1 MGGRRSTTSDSR
13 LPVCL
18 LGGALWLSCASVGI
32 ARAEPGPEA
41 ALSSEADW
49 RRCQQIG
56 SARERLTCFDQAA
69 SRWLPPITEAVA
81 FPTPAGT
88 EQARS
93 EPPSAPEPAQAIG
106 LLSRRGIWS
115 TVWELD
121 PADKH
126 GTFNFKTY
134 RPNFVLPLH
143 VSSRIND
150 APSTPTRGTPSDLP
164 SYQPFEVKLQLSLR
178 TKVIQDVGFPDGDVW
193 FAYTQQSQW
202 QLWNRRASAP
212 FRNTDH
218 EPEVVYVVPVR
229 GRWQSVL
236 PWGWEWKMAQAGF
249 AHQSNGQS
257 GGLSRSWNRV
267 YLGAAAERGPWS
279 LQARWHRRLKEDPTN
294 DDNPDLTRYIGQGD
308 LTLGW
313 VPGRATAQLVWRP
326 TFGQLERG
334 SWTLSGTYPVRA
346 EQPQGLRWYG
356 QLFTGY
362 GESLLDYN
370 VRQTSLGL
378 GVSLFEF

>member
-1 MGGRRSTTSDSR
+1 MGR
-13 LPVCL
+13 LRLMQSLCWVV
-18 LGGALWLSCASVGI
+18 GGW
-32 ARAEPGPEA
+32 
-41 ALSSEADW
+41 ALSGPAVAQNGRQIEFDW

-56 SARERLTCFDQAA
+56 DARERLACFDQTAQ
-69 SRWLPPITEAVA
+69 RLLPPPPAAAVS
-81 FPTPAGT
+81 TPAT
-88 EQARS
+88 
-93 EPPSAPEPAQAIG
+93 PSEPAQQIG
-106 LLSRRGIWS
+106 LLSRGGIWS

-121 PADKH
+121 PQDKH

-134 RPNFVLPLH
+134 RPNFILPLH
-143 VSSRIND
+143 WSTRVNQQ
-150 APSTPTRGTPSDLP
+150 PGTPTRGTASDLP
-164 SYQPFEVKLQLSLR
+164 PYQRFEVKLQLSLR
-178 TKVIQDVGFPDGDVW
+178 TKVIQDVGFPDADVW

-202 QLWNRRASAP
+202 QLWNRSQSAP

-218 EPEVVYVVPVR
+218 EPEVTYVVPVR
-229 GRWQSVL
+229 GQLQSVL
-236 PWGWEWKMAQAGF
+236 PFGWEWKMAQAGF

-257 GGLSRSWNRV
+257 GDLSRSWNRV

-279 LQARWHRRLKEDPTN
+279 LLVRWHRRLREGGPN
-294 DDNPDLTRYIGQGD
+294 DDNPDLVSYLGQGD
-308 LTLGW
+308 VSLGW
-313 VPGRATAQLVWRP
+313 FPGRGTAQLQWRP
-326 TFGQLERG
+326 TFGRLERG

-370 VRQTSLGL
+370 MRQTGVGL